1 MSLMHVHFLDPYHSG
16 NSPLHRLDPRVK
28 VVLALAFI
36 LTASL
41 TPFGAWAAYILL
53 FAIVLSIEMLSELG
67 IRYVLKRAF
76 LATPFVL
83 AALPLIFTV
92 QGTPIAAFTLG
103 AWTFSM
109 TLEGV
114 ERVLSIAFKSWVSV
128 QMAIVLAATTTF
140 PELLNAMRA
149 LRLPKLLV
157 AIFGL
162 MWRYLFVLADE
173 ALRLLRARAAR
184 SGASREP
191 GRARGG
197 SVVWRARVTGGM
209 AGNLLVRSF
218 ERGDR
223 IYAAMA
229 ARGYDGEV
237 RTFPLPPLGARQW
250 LMIGA
255 GLTICLVILLLAAVI
270 TR

>member
-1 MSLMHVHFLDPYHSG
+1 MHVHFLDPYHSG
-16 NSPLHRLDPRVK
+16 DSLIHQLDARIK
-28 VVLALAFI
+28 LVLTLAFI

-53 FAIVLSIEMLSELG
+53 LAIVLSVEMLSELG

-92 QGTPIAAFTLG
+92 QGTPIASITIG
-103 AWTFSM
+103 AWTLTM

-114 ERVLSIAFKSWVSV
+114 ERVLSIALKSWVSV
-128 QMAIVLAATTTF
+128 QMAIVLAATTPF
-140 PELLNAMRA
+140 PQLLAAMRA
-149 LRLPKLLV
+149 LRIPKLLV

-162 MWRYLFVLADE
+162 MWRYMFVMVDE

-184 SGASREP
+184 SGATDAR
-191 GRARGG
+191 RKRGG
-197 SVVWRARVTGGM
+197 SLAWRARVTGGM

-229 ARGYDGEV
+229 ARGYDGEM
-237 RTFPLPPLGARQW
+237 RTFPLPALTARHW
-250 LMIGA
+250 FIMGA
-255 GLTICLVILLLAAVI
+255 GLLVCLVILLLAAI
-270 TR
+270 LSP

>member
-1 MSLMHVHFLDPYHSG
+1 MHVHFLDPFHAG
-16 NSPLHRLDPRVK
+16 ASPVHLLDPRVK
-28 VVLALAFI
+28 LVLAVAFI

-53 FAIVLSIEMLSELG
+53 LAIVLSVEMLSELG
-67 IRYVLKRAF
+67 IRYVIKRAF

-92 QGTPIAAFTLG
+92 QGAPLASFTTG
-103 AWTFSM
+103 PWTFTISV
-109 TLEGV
+109 EGV

-128 QMAIVLAATTTF
+128 QMAIVLAATTSF
-140 PELLNAMRA
+140 PQLLAAMRA
-149 LRLPKLLV
+149 LHVPKLLV

-162 MWRYLFVLADE
+162 MWRYMFVMVDE
-173 ALRLLRARAAR
+173 ALRLLRARSAR
-184 SGASREP
+184 SGASRDP
-191 GRARGG
+191 GLKTGG
-197 SVVWRARVTGGM
+197 TLLWRARVTGGM

-223 IYAAMA
+223 IYSAMT

-237 RTFPLPPLGARQW
+237 RTFPLPALSGIHWLVLGF
-250 LMIGA
+250 
-255 GLTICLVILLLAAVI
+255 GLAVCLLILLLAAI
-270 TR
+270 I